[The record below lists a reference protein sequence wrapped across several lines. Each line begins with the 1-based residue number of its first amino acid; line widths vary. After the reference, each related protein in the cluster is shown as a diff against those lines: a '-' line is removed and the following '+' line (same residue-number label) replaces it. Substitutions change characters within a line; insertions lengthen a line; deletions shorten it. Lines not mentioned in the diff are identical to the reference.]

1 MYDAEYSLRG
11 ICSCR
16 ACSRS
21 SECRGEPIPVPPW
34 RILSD
39 YRSFSRLGARTT
51 IPQPGASVYGSA
63 LHIPHAFAE
72 DCAKE
77 RAFAPSPALQRRIL
91 SDYRSFSRLGA
102 RTTIPPPG
110 ASVYGSALHIPHAF
124 AEDCAKE
131 RAFAPVPLCS
141 GEICTIHRSFSRLGA
156 RSSTVRIYSR
166 GVMPSLERN
175 WRENAGR
182 LEYPSS

>member
-102 RTTIPPPG
+102 R
-110 ASVYGSALHIPHAF
+110 
-124 AEDCAKE
+124 
-131 RAFAPVPLCS
+131 
-141 GEICTIHRSFSRLGA
+141 
-156 RSSTVRIYSR
+156 SSTVRIYSR

-175 WRENAGR
+175 WRERAGVCAKSR
-182 LEYPSS
+182 FAAEKFARFTDHSAALVRGRRRYAYIPAA